1 MEEARNNIL
10 LSKKLPYCVTY
21 EMLKLLNDLKKRKA
35 QMTRIFTLFILENI
49 QMMFSNETINKIRE
63 KKRMF
68 PLQNNDQDN
77 MSKMSTTISIADAIT
92 NADMETAEITNHW
105 FFGIQKRIYPYHLLT
120 TILGCLKEMNF
131 VSLLIR

>member
-49 QMMFSNETINKIRE
+49 QMMFSNETINKFRE